1 MALLIVWLLT
11 PNAARDVRADRSA
24 ASLVA
29 PSCPTTGAEL
39 RPWTSGD
46 STGVNVGSIPT
57 DFFPRSVLIC
67 GMDREASGEGE
78 AGGWTVT
85 TSEAPVSDD
94 FLSALELP
102 DQVFWF
108 DSRGACTADAEA
120 PLNLLLLD
128 AQRQAVRPAV
138 PVGPC
143 GKIRP
148 EVRKA
153 IAAAPLVVTSR
164 LTV

>member
-1 MALLIVWLLT
+1 MT
-11 PNAARDVRADRSA
+11 
-24 ASLVA
+24 

-39 RPWTSGD
+39 QPWTSGAI
-46 STGVNVGSIPT
+46 TGVNVGSIPT
-57 DFFPRSVLIC
+57 DFFPRSVLLCSI
-67 GMDREASGEGE
+67 DLVTSGEGE
-78 AGGWTVT
+78 AAGYTAT
-85 TSEAPVSDD
+85 TSEAPVSSDL
-94 FLSALELP
+94 LSALELP

-120 PLNLLLLD
+120 PLDLILLD
-128 AQRQAVRPAV
+128 AEGQAVRPAV

-153 IAAAPLVVTSR
+153 IAAVPLVVTSR